1 MNKDMRGK
9 NVVAVNVYGMEQ
21 WLTEGK
27 SYTVVNQCPSL
38 FYVMTDEGYVGG
50 AKIDRFKADTA
61 TTSEGKNIPTFA
73 RAHYAKKTKNV
84 RRPKQKPPVRKKTD
98 ILITYENGAQYE
110 LTNVI
115 TLALIGLDTVLITQP
130 VASGEGYETVKST
143 KLEGVI
149 EIEMLT
155 PNDRIFIDRSVCCWE
170 IEGGKVSMSATKFIW
185 EA

>member
-1 MNKDMRGK
+1 MKIDMRGK
-9 NVVAVNVYGMEQ
+9 NVIAVVVDTMEE

-27 SYTVVNQCPSL
+27 SYTVVDQDDSL
-38 FYVMTDEGYVGG
+38 LYVMTDQGYVGG
-50 AKIDRFKADTA
+50 AKYGRFIPDTS

-110 LTNVI
+110 LTNV
-115 TLALIGLDTVLITQP
+115 ASVAVIGMDKVFISQP
-130 VASGEGYETVKST
+130 VASGEGFETVKT
-143 KLEGVI
+143 TRLEGVI
-149 EIEMLT
+149 HLELVT
-155 PNDRIFIDRSVCCWE
+155 PNDRIHIQNQEIHWEVKTNKTSV
-170 IEGGKVSMSATKFIW
+170 SATKYIW

>member
-1 MNKDMRGK
+1 MKIDMRGK
-9 NVVAVNVYGMEQ
+9 NVIAVVVDTMEE

-27 SYTVVNQCPSL
+27 SYTVVDQDDSL
-38 FYVMTDEGYVGG
+38 LYVMTDQGYVGG
-50 AKIDRFKADTA
+50 AKYGRFIPDTS
-61 TTSEGKNIPTFA
+61 TTSEGKHIPTFA

-110 LTNVI
+110 LINVS
-115 TLALIGLDTVLITQP
+115 TVALIGLDTVLITQP
-130 VASGEGYETVKST
+130 IASGEGYETVKST

-149 EIEMLT
+149 EIEILSPT
-155 PNDRIFIDRSVCCWE
+155 DRIFVDRGLSSWE
-170 IEGGKVSMSATKFIW
+170 IQGNKVSISATKFIW

>member
-1 MNKDMRGK
+1 MSKDMRGK

-50 AKIDRFKADTA
+50 AKIDRFKEDTA

-110 LTNVI
+110 LTNV
-115 TLALIGLDTVLITQP
+115 ASVAAIGMDTVFISQP
-130 VASGEGYETVKST
+130 VASGEGFETVKTT

-149 EIEMLT
+149 HLELVT
-155 PNDRIFIDRSVCCWE
+155 PNDRIHIQNQEKHWEVKTNKTSV
-170 IEGGKVSMSATKFIW
+170 SATKYIW